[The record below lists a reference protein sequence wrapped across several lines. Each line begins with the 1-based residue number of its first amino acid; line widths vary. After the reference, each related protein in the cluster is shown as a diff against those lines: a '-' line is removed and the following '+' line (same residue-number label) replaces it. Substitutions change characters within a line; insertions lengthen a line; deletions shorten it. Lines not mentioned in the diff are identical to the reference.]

1 MTIVETMAERK
12 TAMLEQGDLFIALP
26 GGLGTLEE
34 ISEAIA
40 AARVGKLDKPCVFFN
55 LNGYYDAM
63 KMMLDTMVTHDFLE
77 AETAAKFLFTDD
89 FSEIINI
96 PLSYWNINDYK
107 KSWLSSL
114 ESGLASK
121 KHATLVVSMYE
132 PDHTNFIFTWVLY
145 FHGNRVFVQNEILFL
160 DEHPDFTVDKIN
172 DFMEPRVTHNEDG
185 MKISEWCT
193 DLKSILDFINSLND

>member
-1 MTIVETMAERK
+1 MFGIFPE
-12 TAMLEQGDLFIALP
+12 
-26 GGLGTLEE
+26 
-34 ISEAIA
+34 
-40 AARVGKLDKPCVFFN
+40 DKPVDVEGE
-55 LNGYYDAM
+55 LVLPASI
-63 KMMLDTMVTHDFLE
+63 VI
-77 AETAAKFLFTDD
+77 DD

-193 DLKSILDFINSLND
+193 DLKSVLDFINSLNDQKSSGRLAGIRLESLLPAHFHRLISRVTHRPRNFPNPLCTSNLFIQVILRLSRPFHSQ